1 VKVRRTSSRD
11 LDHGQ
16 RIILEEI
23 RLGGRAVRESIEA
36 MRMALEARLDQLV
49 RDSRVRDAALLAA
62 APSAHFSDRTSP
74 VRYGRGRRH
83 DT

>member
-36 MRMALEARLDQLV
+36 MRMALEARLDQHLSV
-49 RDSRVRDAALLAA
+49 SGLTRFRSGTKLRM
-62 APSAHFSDRTSP
+62 
-74 VRYGRGRRH
+74 
-83 DT
+83 

>member
-1 VKVRRTSSRD
+1 VKVRRTSWRD

-23 RLGGRAVRESIEA
+23 RLGGRAVREAIEA

-49 RDSRVRDAALLAA
+49 RDSRVRDAALLAT
-62 APSAHFSDRTSP
+62 APSARFSDRTSP
-74 VRYGRGRRH
+74 VPYGRGRRH
-83 DT
+83 HT